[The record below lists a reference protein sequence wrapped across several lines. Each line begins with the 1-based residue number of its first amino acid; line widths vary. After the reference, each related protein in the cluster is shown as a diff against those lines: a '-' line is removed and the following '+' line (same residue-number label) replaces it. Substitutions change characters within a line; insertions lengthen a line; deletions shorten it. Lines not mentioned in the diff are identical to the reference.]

1 MEEGNIK
8 EYTLD
13 DVSALFIYTERTV
26 IKFND
31 GRSIS
36 KTETNISTFSS
47 FVEYIIS
54 AKEFVKS
61 EYPEFTVWMLEDNE
75 CIGCD
80 EKYSCGTSG
89 YCAPCWNER
98 YGCEDL

>member
-13 DVSALFIYTERTV
+13 DVLALYIYIESSV

-31 GRSIS
+31 GKRCTDKCDPYFI
-36 KTETNISTFSS
+36 S
-47 FVEYIIS
+47 FVEYITS
-54 AKEFVKS
+54 ANEFTKI
-61 EYPEFTVWMLEDNE
+61 EYPDYTVWILEG

-80 EKYSCGTSG
+80 EKYSCGSSG
-89 YCAPCWNER
+89 YCAPCWNDR
-98 YGCEDL
+98 YGCEDI

>member
-13 DVSALFIYTERTV
+13 DVSALYIYQTKSI

-31 GRSIS
+31 GRSCTDECDPYFI
-36 KTETNISTFSS
+36 S
-47 FVEYIIS
+47 FVEYITT
-54 AKEFVKS
+54 ANEFTKI
-61 EYPEFTVWMLEDNE
+61 EYPDYTVWILEGYT
-75 CIGCD
+75 CIACD
-80 EKYSCGTSG
+80 EKYSCGSSG

>member
-13 DVSALFIYTERTV
+13 DVSALYVYTERSV

-31 GRSIS
+31 GKSVSRFTDECDSYFI
-36 KTETNISTFSS
+36 S
-47 FVEYIIS
+47 FVEYITS
-54 AKEFVKS
+54 AN
-61 EYPEFTVWMLEDNE
+61 EFTRVQYPDHTLWILEG
-75 CIGCD
+75 CIACD
-80 EKYSCGTSG
+80 EKYSCGSSG